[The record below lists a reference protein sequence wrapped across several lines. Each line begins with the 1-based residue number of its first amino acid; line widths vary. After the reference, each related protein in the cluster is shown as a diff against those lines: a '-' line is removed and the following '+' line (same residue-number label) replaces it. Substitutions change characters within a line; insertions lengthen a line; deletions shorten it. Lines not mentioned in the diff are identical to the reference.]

1 MAEDLD
7 TAIRCRNY
15 AEELRLIAADK
26 TTAENRETLLRIAED
41 YDRLA
46 TSFEHLVKSKQ
57 TSGLLLRPSI

>member
-1 MAEDLD
+1 MVDDLD

-26 TTAENRETLLRIAED
+26 TTTENRETLLRIADD

-46 TSFEHLVKSKQ
+46 TSFEHIVKSKQ
-57 TSGLLLRPSI
+57 TSGLLSRASI